1 MGDAEVMVVFD
12 QIAEKIISAIETN
25 KDTQMSNNAALVEIV
40 VRLEHIAKEVARLV
54 NVTQIGLSSE
64 D

>member
-1 MGDAEVMVVFD
+1 MDDAGVMVVFD

-25 KDTQMSNNAALVEIV
+25 TDAQMSSNAALVAIV
-40 VRLEHIAKEVARLV
+40 VRLEHIAKEVSRLV
-54 NVTQIGLSSE
+54 SITQTGLTSE

>member
-25 KDTQMSNNAALVEIV
+25 TDAQMSSNAALVEII
-40 VRLEHIAKEVARLV
+40 VRLEHIAKEIDV
-54 NVTQIGLSSE
+54 LSSVL
-64 D
+64 DHVMDGK

>member
-1 MGDAEVMVVFD
+1 MDDAGVMVVFD

-25 KDTQMSNNAALVEIV
+25 TDAQLSNNAALVAIV

>member
-1 MGDAEVMVVFD
+1 MDDAEIMVVLD

-25 KDTQMSNNAALVEIV
+25 TDTQMSNNAALVEIV

-54 NVTQIGLSSE
+54 SITQTGLTSE

>member
-25 KDTQMSNNAALVEIV
+25 NDTQLSNNAALVEIV

>member
-1 MGDAEVMVVFD
+1 MDDAGVMVVFD

-25 KDTQMSNNAALVEIV
+25 TDAQLSNNAALVEIV
-40 VRLEHIAKEVARLV
+40 VRLEHIAREVTRLASI
-54 NVTQIGLSSE
+54 TQGFSSE